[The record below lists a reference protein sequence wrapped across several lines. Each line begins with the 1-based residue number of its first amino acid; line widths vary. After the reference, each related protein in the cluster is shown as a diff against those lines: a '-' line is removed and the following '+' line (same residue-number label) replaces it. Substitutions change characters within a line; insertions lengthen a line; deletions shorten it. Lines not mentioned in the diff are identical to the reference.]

1 MVAQMK
7 VHAYTSIA
15 ANYIPKARV
24 LAESLRAFHPDMPF
38 HAVLCDAVP
47 PGVRV
52 EHGPFTSFLTLPEL
66 LPERWRQWVFM
77 HDLVEAT
84 TGVKGFALERILE
97 DPDCGAVFYFD
108 PDTLILAPLHELTG
122 RFRQASILLTP
133 HLTEPESA
141 PGAVVDNEIAA
152 LRHGVFNLGFLG
164 VKKSDEGLRFARWWA
179 SRLER
184 FCYDDIP
191 NGLFTDQRWAD
202 LAPAFFDEVAI
213 LREPEYNVCTWN
225 LSRRRVIAGDDGALY
240 ANGRPVV
247 FYHFSGL
254 DSGAQEAMLRK
265 YGAGMPA
272 LFDLR
277 SRYLARCRE
286 MGQEEFARL
295 PWAFGCYDDG
305 EPVRNEERCVYRRR
319 EDLQAAFPDPFQ
331 TEPPEQSYR
340 HWYRSRVE
348 LGLWGEG

>member
-1 MVAQMK
+1 MVAQIK
-7 VHAYTSIA
+7 VHAFTSIA
-15 ANYIPKARV
+15 ANYIPRARA
-24 LAESLRAFHPDMPF
+24 LAESLRAFHPDVPF
-38 HAVLCDAVP
+38 HAVLCDALP
-47 PGVRV
+47 PGF
-52 EHGPFTSFLTLPEL
+52 EPEKEPFASILTLPEL
-66 LPERWRQWVFM
+66 LPGRWRQWVFM

-84 TGVKGFALERILE
+84 TGVKGFALERLLE
-97 DPDCGAVFYFD
+97 DPDCEAALYFD
-108 PDTLILAPLHELTG
+108 PDTLILSPLDDLAA
-122 RFRQASILLTP
+122 RFRKASILLTP

-141 PGAVVDNEIAA
+141 PEAVADNEISA

-179 SRLER
+179 SRLDR
-184 FCYDDIP
+184 FCYKDIP
-191 NGLFTDQRWAD
+191 NGLFTDQRWLD

-213 LREPEYNVCTWN
+213 LKDPQYNVCTWN
-225 LSRRRVIAGDDGALY
+225 LSRRRVIADASGTLY

-254 DSGAQEAMLRK
+254 DSGAQELMLRK

-277 SRYLARCRE
+277 DWYLARCRE
-286 MGQEEFARL
+286 LGQEEFGRL

-305 EPVRNEERCVYRRR
+305 EPVRDEERRFYRRR
-319 EDLQAAFPDPFQ
+319 EDLQIAFPDPFL
-331 TEPPEQSYR
+331 TEPAEQSYR

-348 LGLWGEG
+348 LGLWSRA